1 MSRLFAVMLVWF
13 AIVFAA
19 AACGALPRPGSAE
32 SGPPHARPTPA
43 GSAIAVNLVFSG
55 GR

>member
-1 MSRLFAVMLVWF
+1 MLVWC
-13 AIVFAA
+13 AVVFAA

-32 SGPPHARPTPA
+32 SGSPPARPTPP
-43 GSAIAVNLVFSG
+43 GPAIAVHVVVSG